1 MTNRERMENM
11 LNNLNEEGLN
21 LVLKTFEGMDKL
33 EKYNISTSNERVE
46 ELKRI
51 EAQKEDQELKQWE
64 EERKKERYERAKAEY
79 AMRKERKAALIGK
92 EKRFFEVIENV
103 KVESRYTMKYWE
115 MVLLAETYNH
125 NLINGSYDIFRY
137 GYLKGQRAEIAKR
150 KQINK
155 KGKRGCIN
163 E

>member
-51 EAQKEDQELKQWE
+51 EAQKEEQELKQRE
-64 EERKKERYERAKAEY
+64 EESKKEHYERANAVWK
-79 AMRKERKAALIGK
+79 MQKKRKASLTGKDKKIIESIESLSINKYYQLSGDEMAL
-92 EKRFFEVIENV
+92 FYNLYDN
-103 KVESRYTMKYWE
+103 S
-115 MVLLAETYNH
+115 LLS
-125 NLINGSYDIFRY
+125 GCYDIFRY
-137 GYLKGQRAEIAKR
+137 GYLKGQRAERAKR
-150 KQINK
+150 KQMNK
-155 KGKRGCIN
+155 KESGVA
-163 E
+163 